1 MGVFLVNRQVTC
13 NGEGNFGD
21 TRYQKSWR
29 CRPLVDLQ
37 IICLPIFVV
46 DCRFLL
52 DLESSALG
60 QTRYVGCFSK
70 YLVLGHPTATADLW
84 GTFRSE
90 GVISS
95 NLANL
100 DMGVSEGLS
109 SELGHPTAPARLVPP
124 PTSMLGSPSPTTY
137 TGDFATLY
145 CLFISLFSFSL
156 GQVMQTNELFQLQPL
171 PNPQFQSL
179 AII

>member
-1 MGVFLVNRQVTC
+1 M
-13 NGEGNFGD
+13 
-21 TRYQKSWR
+21 
-29 CRPLVDLQ
+29 
-37 IICLPIFVV
+37 PIFFV

-84 GTFRSE
+84 GTFRCE

-100 DMGVSEGLS
+100 DMGVSEVLS

-145 CLFISLFSFSL
+145 CLFIPLFSCSFSL
-156 GQVMQTNELFQLQPL
+156 GFNFIGIG
-171 PNPQFQSL
+171 N
-179 AII
+179 ADK